1 MARDLVMDLQDT
13 GTTVKYLIRH
23 RDSSYTAALDAVLAH
38 SDITTITTGIHVPR
52 MNAIMKR

>member
-1 MARDLVMDLQDT
+1 MARNLAMDLQDT
-13 GTTVKYLIRH
+13 ATVKYLIRA
-23 RDSSYTAALDAVLAH
+23 RDSRYTAVFDAVLAH